1 MNQLTKDA
9 IAKALTDLLQERP
22 IEKITIKDITDR
34 CGINRQTFYYHFSDI
49 YNLMEWTLDK
59 ELRRALGTREIS
71 PTDWKEYVRK
81 IFAVMR
87 SQKRG
92 LLNAYDEKNR
102 LYYEVFLK
110 KEIQP
115 VVRQL
120 VSECPE
126 AEEVSKEKKTFI
138 EEVYTRI
145 LLSFFLEWIDE
156 GMQDETQVQLEDYF
170 TLVDGSMNSAL
181 LRFKNA
187 EK

>member
-49 YNLMEWTLDK
+49 YDLMEWTMDK
-59 ELRRALGTREIS
+59 ELRKALGTREIS

-87 SQKRG
+87 SRKRG

-126 AEEVSKEKKTFI
+126 AEEVSEEKKTFI

-145 LLSFFLEWIDE
+145 L
-156 GMQDETQVQLEDYF
+156 
-170 TLVDGSMNSAL
+170 
-181 LRFKNA
+181 
-187 EK
+187 

>member
-49 YNLMEWTLDK
+49 YDLMEWTLDK
-59 ELRRALGTREIS
+59 ELRKALGTREIS

-126 AEEVSKEKKTFI
+126 AEEVS
-138 EEVYTRI
+138 EENVYRR
-145 LLSFFLEWIDE
+145 SVYQNPVKFLP
-156 GMQDETQVQLEDYF
+156 GMDRRRDAGRDT
-170 TLVDGSMNSAL
+170 GSAGGL
-181 LRFKNA
+181 FYTGRRQYEQCITA
-187 EK
+187 V

>member
-1 MNQLTKDA
+1 
-9 IAKALTDLLQERP
+9 
-22 IEKITIKDITDR
+22 
-34 CGINRQTFYYHFSDI
+34 
-49 YNLMEWTLDK
+49 MEWTLDK
-59 ELRRALGTREIS
+59 ELRKALGTREIS

-126 AEEVSKEKKTFI
+126 AEEVSEEKKTFI